1 VVADR
6 CLYGVDIN
14 PMAVEMAKLS
24 LWLITDLPRL
34 LAEHVADQIVL
45 VEPLHDDDDG
55 ATALVIEPA
64 VEGMDEPL
72 VAGKERSYDRTTGVV
87 LRGTESL
94 LTHRWREMDSNL
106 QYRAVKEGLFRA
118 QARELPPTR
127 RSRTQISPEAGGI
140 SCEPPRREH

>member
-1 VVADR
+1 MGRDALSMSDDDIRQRVAER
-6 CLYGVDIN
+6 ERRFREEAPTSASEAVTIILNGVKAD
-14 PMAVEMAKLS
+14 
-24 LWLITDLPRL
+24 
-34 LAEHVADQIVL
+34 LAEIGFGFEA
-45 VEPLHDDDDG
+45 
-55 ATALVIEPA
+55 
-64 VEGMDEPL
+64 
-72 VAGKERSYDRTTGVV
+72 TTGVV